1 MTVAESC
8 LDDGENRRTIDAF
21 RARLR
26 GLLEGG
32 IDLGA
37 VEVALALSDE
47 ETFPAPA
54 WMGFFACIGFLR
66 HAYR

>member
-8 LDDGENRRTIDAF
+8 LDDAENRRTIDAF
-21 RARLR
+21 RQRLVTFLDER
-26 GLLEGG
+26 
-32 IDLGA
+32 IDLPA
-37 VEVALALSDE
+37 VEAALASSDE